1 MRPIPLVMV
10 VFRRF
15 NRRQSLRPVNRIK
28 HVIDVQGGHV
38 LNNQGFTNLA
48 IAVDN
53 PVQSTSNQ
61 VAVGS
66 TINGIYLNVE
76 AYATTAG
83 ALANIYMMVVK
94 NPGANLTFPQANLV
108 GVDDNKKYVIH
119 QEMKMME
126 QSVNGNPR
134 TVFNGVIV
142 IPKHLR
148 RMAPGDVITMFN
160 FAPGVDTSV
169 CLQCHYKE
177 FR

>member
-1 MRPIPLVMV
+1 M
-10 VFRRF
+10 
-15 NRRQSLRPVNRIK
+15 
-28 HVIDVQGGHV
+28 
-38 LNNQGFTNLA
+38 LNVQGFTNLA

-53 PVQSTSNQ
+53 PTQAVTNEC
-61 VAVGS
+61 AVGS

-76 AYATTAG
+76 AYATTSG

-94 NPGANLTFPQANLV
+94 NPGANLTFPGANVV
-108 GVDDNKKYVIH
+108 GASDTKRFVIH

-142 IPKHLR
+142 IPRHLR
-148 RMAPGDVITMFN
+148 RMSPGDTITMFN